1 MTNQKTSLLVNRQLP
16 EFIREE
22 YPLFQAFLEAY
33 FEFLENK
40 QGTQKNDLI
49 NRAKELRNIADVDQS
64 LVDFEEQFLE
74 TYAQFFPRDTA
85 VTKEFLIKN
94 VMPFYLSKGSEKS
107 FKFLFRVLFNQEIEF
122 KRLSDNI
129 IRTSDGDW
137 IQENKLRIEKEFRLH
152 YVVDGTKTVFDLLF
166 AASANA
172 IRVYVNDILQNSS
185 SYFVQPESLKLTF
198 HTAPANN
205 SIVQIIYDD
214 YTLFDPVKFFSRT
227 VTGLSSGASI
237 VSEKVVEEKINKLK
251 ILSFFAVEKN
261 ILGNFLEGEIIEFT
275 AFNAKDIKITIRGQT
290 ISSLRSINIIDGG
303 ADYRVGDPVRIIG
316 GQSGNFIVP
325 PSAIIS
331 EVFTGPISNINV
343 LYGGAGFFLGDTV
356 ETNVSNVALVLEIG
370 QVNTAGELS
379 STLTSNTFLIHTD
392 LISDIDVANTTIS
405 AADYGFP
412 STLVAAGENANTIIS
427 HALSNTSFANIG
439 LIETVDILFSNGSF
453 SVRPQLDAT
462 PASISVANGSISIR
476 DFGSLGRFKIN
487 NGGTNYQIGD
497 EITFT
502 NPTMGLGIGAA
513 ATVEAVQA
521 NGRITLVK
529 FQPYRISGKVGVT
542 AGSALVGGDA
552 NTQFEVD
559 LNVGDRIRVNN
570 QDRTVTTITSNV
582 TIAVDSNFTANAS
595 NVRLGKLG
603 VYPIGGQSYT
613 NRTLP
618 TLTINSANGTGANIV
633 VTTIYGDG
641 ENLRPRGEKRPGEI
655 LSITL
660 LNPGRGFFQVPR
672 IDLTENGDGTAT
684 ANSTIEKPI
693 SVISG
698 RFLTSKGIISA
709 EEMRIQS
716 GNYYHNYSYTI
727 SAEIEFNR
735 YKSVI
740 RNLIHPAGFQDHGE
754 WISLQTINTATIGIN
769 TVSNVITTRTLSGK
783 VNVANG
789 SIYVTGTGTKF
800 ITANN
805 KKLISIGSYIAVNSQ
820 IRVVNAIISNTN
832 LSVSSVFTITA
843 NNEEMV
849 VINTVY
855 DAIATEVTLDEIIA
869 ENELVLIV
877 EP

>member
-166 AASANA
+166 AAPANT
-172 IRVYVNDILQNSS
+172 IRVYVNEVLQNSS

-379 STLTSNTFLIHTD
+379 STLTSNT
-392 LISDIDVANTTIS
+392 
-405 AADYGFP
+405 
-412 STLVAAGENANTIIS
+412 
-427 HALSNTSFANIG
+427 
-439 LIETVDILFSNGSF
+439 
-453 SVRPQLDAT
+453 
-462 PASISVANGSISIR
+462 
-476 DFGSLGRFKIN
+476 
-487 NGGTNYQIGD
+487 
-497 EITFT
+497 
-502 NPTMGLGIGAA
+502 
-513 ATVEAVQA
+513 
-521 NGRITLVK
+521 
-529 FQPYRISGKVGVT
+529 
-542 AGSALVGGDA
+542 
-552 NTQFEVD
+552 
-559 LNVGDRIRVNN
+559 
-570 QDRTVTTITSNV
+570 
-582 TIAVDSNFTANAS
+582 
-595 NVRLGKLG
+595 
-603 VYPIGGQSYT
+603 
-613 NRTLP
+613 
-618 TLTINSANGTGANIV
+618 
-633 VTTIYGDG
+633 
-641 ENLRPRGEKRPGEI
+641 
-655 LSITL
+655 
-660 LNPGRGFFQVPR
+660 
-672 IDLTENGDGTAT
+672 
-684 ANSTIEKPI
+684 
-693 SVISG
+693 
-698 RFLTSKGIISA
+698 
-709 EEMRIQS
+709 
-716 GNYYHNYSYTI
+716 
-727 SAEIEFNR
+727 
-735 YKSVI
+735 
-740 RNLIHPAGFQDHGE
+740 
-754 WISLQTINTATIGIN
+754 
-769 TVSNVITTRTLSGK
+769 
-783 VNVANG
+783 
-789 SIYVTGTGTKF
+789 
-800 ITANN
+800 
-805 KKLISIGSYIAVNSQ
+805 
-820 IRVVNAIISNTN
+820 
-832 LSVSSVFTITA
+832 
-843 NNEEMV
+843 
-849 VINTVY
+849 
-855 DAIATEVTLDEIIA
+855 
-869 ENELVLIV
+869 
-877 EP
+877 